1 LDINKFLGE
10 IFMANIRAFKGIT
23 YNPEKVKLDEVV
35 APYDVIPPAYRDEL
49 YAKNPYNV
57 IRLILGR
64 EENWY
69 QSAANYFKNWRKEGI
84 LRREQ
89 KPTFYYLVQ
98 EFSIDG
104 VNYQRSGFI
113 SLCEL
118 VEFSKGIV
126 LPHEKTL
133 SKPKADRFE
142 LMKATNAN
150 FEQIFGLY
158 YDDEKEIDKLFQ
170 ETISQKPFIDVTF
183 EGVRNIIWKLQDEK
197 LIDSVIQVMKD
208 KKIYIADGHHRYETG
223 IIYRNYRKE
232 QEPNYTGKELYNYI
246 LMYLTNVKDKGLV
259 ILPTHRGIFGLDNF
273 DYNNFKNKVTEYFE
287 WKEYTDKSESL
298 KLLKGYDH
306 HAFMI
311 KFQNKDEYVVI
322 RLKDPNSVDK
332 IIPGDVSK
340 TVKNL
345 DVTILHSFIL
355 EQILGISKEA
365 QAQKLNLDY
374 EKDIDV
380 TLNLLNDK
388 KYQMVFI
395 LNPSKIGEVTSIANE
410 GGTMPQKSTYFYPK
424 LYSGFIFNPFDE
436 E

>member
-1 LDINKFLGE
+1 
-10 IFMANIRAFKGIT
+10 
-23 YNPEKVKLDEVV
+23 
-35 APYDVIPPAYRDEL
+35 
-49 YAKNPYNV
+49 
-57 IRLILGR
+57 
-64 EENWY
+64 
-69 QSAANYFKNWRKEGI
+69 
-84 LRREQ
+84 
-89 KPTFYYLVQ
+89 
-98 EFSIDG
+98 
-104 VNYQRSGFI
+104 
-113 SLCEL
+113 
-118 VEFSKGIV
+118 
-126 LPHEKTL
+126 
-133 SKPKADRFE
+133 
-142 LMKATNAN
+142 
-150 FEQIFGLY
+150 
-158 YDDEKEIDKLFQ
+158 
-170 ETISQKPFIDVTF
+170 
-183 EGVRNIIWKLQDEK
+183 
-197 LIDSVIQVMKD
+197 
-208 KKIYIADGHHRYETG
+208 
-223 IIYRNYRKE
+223 
-232 QEPNYTGKELYNYI
+232 
-246 LMYLTNVKDKGLV
+246 MYLTNVEDKGLV

-298 KLLKGYDH
+298 KSLKGYDH

-410 GGTMPQKSTYFYPK
+410 GGTMPQKPTYFYPK